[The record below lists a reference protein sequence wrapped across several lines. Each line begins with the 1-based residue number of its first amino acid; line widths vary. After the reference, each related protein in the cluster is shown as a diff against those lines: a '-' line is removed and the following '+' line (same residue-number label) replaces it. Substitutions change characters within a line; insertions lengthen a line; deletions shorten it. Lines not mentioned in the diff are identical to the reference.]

1 MTEWSSST
9 ESYDEKWIFIKQNS
23 LSLSLF
29 LFSPSSPF
37 SSNSPFHRMVTEA
50 KKVMKKAEIQIP
62 MDERG
67 DRWSA
72 ETAPIG

>member
-1 MTEWSSST
+1 MTKNE
-9 ESYDEKWIFIKQNS
+9 Y
-23 LSLSLF
+23 LSNKILSLF
-29 LFSPSSPF
+29 LSFSFPPSSPF
-37 SSNSPFHRMVTEA
+37 SSNSPFHRMVTKA

>member
-1 MTEWSSST
+1 MTKNEYLSN
-9 ESYDEKWIFIKQNS
+9 KILS
-23 LSLSLF
+23 LSLSLS
-29 LFSPSSPF
+29 LSPSSLF